1 MPGRMSKDM
10 SKKVS
15 DQIECLRECQKI
27 CRKKISGWMA
37 DRLSEDRSNRMSACG
52 VKEKQTR
59 YLTASGGDHSK
70 KVYFFICVFH
80 PSLNWFSGEN
90 QGWKL
95 MVLPARPTHIIGVSR
110 LIYPSESGVARLIY
124 PSKSVRGTCSDL
136 VPRDLLIDVPSST
149 ASHVHYAM
157 AFQGGICW
165 HWQHVLELNGARDM
179 QSPLCCSAGA
189 PVVGCMQMKH
199 WMTMKLAVLIMK
211 HLTPNCQKHHMFL

>member
-1 MPGRMSKDM
+1 
-10 SKKVS
+10 
-15 DQIECLRECQKI
+15 
-27 CRKKISGWMA
+27 MA

-70 KVYFFICVFH
+70 KVYFFYLCLSPFTELVFR
-80 PSLNWFSGEN
+80 
-90 QGWKL
+90 WK
-95 MVLPARPTHIIGVSR
+95 SR
-110 LIYPSESGVARLIY
+110 LETHGFTRAAHAHYRGFKADLPSESGVARLIY
-124 PSKSVRGTCSDL
+124 PSKSVRGTCLDL